1 MFIGHFALGYAAKRW
16 APSVSLGVHF
26 AAVVF
31 ADLLWPVLVALGIE
45 QVRIAP
51 GHTKFTPLEF
61 ISYPYSHS
69 LVMLILWGL
78 LFAWLTRPSNAAPPA
93 PAPLAPVA
101 PGFVL
106 AVLVV
111 SHWILDF
118 VTHAPDMPI
127 YPGGPRFGLGLW
139 NSVVG
144 TLAVETV
151 MFVVGVWMYLRATQS
166 RDAIGTWVFL
176 GVTAFLGLGFVIN
189 ASSPPPPS
197 ITALWV
203 IALALGGL
211 TLWLAWWADSH
222 REPRTESVD
231 REKR

>member
-1 MFIGHFALGYAAKRW
+1 
-16 APSVSLGVHF
+16 
-26 AAVVF
+26 VF
-31 ADLLWPVLVALGIE
+31 VALGVE
-45 QVRIAP
+45 HVRIAP
-51 GHTKFTPLEF
+51 GYTQFTPLEF

-69 LVMLILWGL
+69 LAMLMLWGV
-78 LFAWLTRPSNAAPPA
+78 LFGWVATRGKRRASTSALGATVDK
-93 PAPLAPVA
+93 PVA
-101 PGFVL
+101 PDVPVAPVL
-106 AVLVV
+106 ALLVV
-111 SHWILDF
+111 SHWVLDF
-118 VTHAPDMPI
+118 VTHAPDMPL

-139 NSVVG
+139 NSVAG

-151 MFVVGVWMYLRATQS
+151 MFVAGVWIYVGATRS

-203 IALALGGL
+203 VALALGGL

-222 REPRTESVD
+222 REPRTDAAARKE
-231 REKR
+231 R